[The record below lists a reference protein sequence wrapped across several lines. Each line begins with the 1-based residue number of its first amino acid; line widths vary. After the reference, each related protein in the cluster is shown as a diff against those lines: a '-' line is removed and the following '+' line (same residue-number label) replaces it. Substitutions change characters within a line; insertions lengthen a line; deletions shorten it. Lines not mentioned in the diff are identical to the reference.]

1 MYLSEKNWFKYFFII
16 IVLQRLFRIYY
27 NLSVRVG
34 EKLEKTLPGFNTIME
49 KVQKDYES
57 RVAKRMKRREQ
68 ELRERDL
75 KNHSGHS
82 DEEEEDEEEEEG
94 DKWLK
99 QRWGGQENIMLLL
112 FFMLWHWCVGE
123 FSFWY
128 LFCLTLR
135 EFIWEKGTNTS
146 SIIQSFISIP
156 LNFPLMRD
164 EVK

>member
-1 MYLSEKNWFKYFFII
+1 MIQIFFII
-16 IVLQRLFRIYY
+16 VVQRLFRIYY

-94 DKWLK
+94 DK
-99 QRWGGQENIMLLL
+99 
-112 FFMLWHWCVGE
+112 
-123 FSFWY
+123 
-128 LFCLTLR
+128 
-135 EFIWEKGTNTS
+135 
-146 SIIQSFISIP
+146 
-156 LNFPLMRD
+156 
-164 EVK
+164 